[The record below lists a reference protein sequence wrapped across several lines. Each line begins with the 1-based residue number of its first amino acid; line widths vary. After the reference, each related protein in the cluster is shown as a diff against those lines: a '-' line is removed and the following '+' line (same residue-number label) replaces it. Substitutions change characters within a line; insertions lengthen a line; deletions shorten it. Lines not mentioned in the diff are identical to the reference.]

1 MRKVF
6 INLNQ
11 TSGGEI
17 PNGWTASVAIAIRT
31 TGQNHTEVAIGESI
45 IYETKQL
52 AWESIKNRAENL
64 DYETHEVFFNNLRVY
79 NFHTVEEGVQGLI

>member
-17 PNGWTASVAIAIRT
+17 PNGWTAYIAIANRA
-31 TGQNHTEVAIGESI
+31 TGQNHNEVAIGESV
-45 IYETKQL
+45 IYQTKQL
-52 AWESIKNRAENL
+52 AWKSIRNRVENL
-64 DYETHEVFFNNLRVY
+64 DYETHEVFFNYLRVY
-79 NFHTVEEGVQGLI
+79 NYNAVEAEVELFK